1 MASEADSSSYIAST
15 AQESTRTR
23 GPTSAVWAYS
33 RTALDGEDP
42 AYKYCIPCTEENAIP
57 IFKVKGVPTNLRAH
71 LKSKHSIF
79 VNVAVGHIQATAL
92 QQLKELYTRAESSG
106 QTEEIDTYIFLRQ
119 LDPDVVN
126 EALILLI
133 VVQNLPFRTVKWPEF
148 HAFCQVLNPQAKGIV
163 ITAHS

>member
-1 MASEADSSSYIAST
+1 MASEADSSFYIAST

-23 GPTSAVWAYS
+23 GPTSVVQAYS

-57 IFKVKGVPTNLRAH
+57 IFKVKGVLTNRRAY

-92 QQLKELYTRAESSG
+92 QQLNELYTPR
-106 QTEEIDTYIFLRQ
+106 R
-119 LDPDVVN
+119 V
-126 EALILLI
+126 
-133 VVQNLPFRTVKWPEF
+133 
-148 HAFCQVLNPQAKGIV
+148 
-163 ITAHS
+163 